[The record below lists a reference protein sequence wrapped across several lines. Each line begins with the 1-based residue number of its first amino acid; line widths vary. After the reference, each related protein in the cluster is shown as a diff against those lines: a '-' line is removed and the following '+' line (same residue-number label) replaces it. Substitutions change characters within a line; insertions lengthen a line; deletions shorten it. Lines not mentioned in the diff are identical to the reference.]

1 VADMRKLLLVVAV
14 ALCSAACTTTVA
26 GTPKAAST
34 STTSGP
40 SGQISQYFG
49 DLNVAGSKGPGPQ
62 REFLRETQHP
72 DFTSD
77 ICDLGDLTLREEPAM
92 STLRRDAKW
101 RPQGG
106 SKPRGDVYVVAV
118 SVSVLRNGAA
128 LGEQI
133 GLERLVLLDGKV
145 YGFAPC
151 PTG

>member
-1 VADMRKLLLVVAV
+1 MRKLILVAAL
-14 ALCSAACTTTVA
+14 ALCSAACSTTVT
-26 GTPKAAST
+26 GTPKAA
-34 STTSGP
+34 TTPTTGGP
-40 SGQISQYFG
+40 SAQISQYFG
-49 DLNVAGSKGPGPQ
+49 ELNVAGSKGPGPQ
-62 REFLRETQHP
+62 RDFLRETQHP
-72 DFTSD
+72 DFAGD
-77 ICDLGDLTLREEPAM
+77 LCDLGDLTLREQPAM
-92 STLRRDAKW
+92 STLRRDSKW

-106 SKPRGDVYVVAV
+106 GKPRGDVYVVAV